1 MVETRNISLGGCLFH
16 VELPAYEK
24 LNRYLEELKQVLRG
38 AEGEGEIL
46 EEVEYR
52 LAELFQTTLGDAR
65 RAVNLQDVER
75 ACAQL
80 GAPADFSPEDAAGG
94 ASEGSYERD
103 GAPRS
108 SHRRL
113 FRDPDDSVFGGVC
126 AGLAHRI
133 GADPVILRAVMIVL
147 CLFSGA
153 GIPLYLILWVIVPK
167 ARTAAE
173 RLAMMGDPVTV
184 ESIRSTVE
192 KQMQQARE
200 QVDKQNFGQ
209 RLRAAWSRV
218 MQGSLLRFLKG
229 LGKIL
234 LWLFIIASIVSFA
247 GLVFFLL
254 AVLITGKWSIGIF

>member
-24 LNRYLEELKQVLRG
+24 LNRYLDELKQVLHG

-52 LAELFQTTLGDAR
+52 LVELFQTTLGDAR

-80 GAPADFSPEDAAGG
+80 GAPTDFSPEDAAGG
-94 ASEGSYERD
+94 ASEGSSQRD

-126 AGLAHRI
+126 AGIAHRL
-133 GADPVILRAVMIVL
+133 GVDPVILRAVMLVL
-147 CLFSGA
+147 GLFSGV
-153 GIPLYLILWVIVPK
+153 GIPLYLILWAIVPK

-173 RLAMMGDPVTV
+173 RLAMRGDPVTV

-209 RLRAAWSRV
+209 RLRATWRRV
-218 MQGSLLRFLKG
+218 MHRSLPRFLKG
-229 LGKIL
+229 FGKFL
-234 LWLFIIASIVSFA
+234 LWLVIIATIVAFA
-247 GLVFFLL
+247 AFGFFIL
-254 AVLITGKWSIGIF
+254 AALITGQWSGVF